1 MERRRS
7 SIVFGWIQVIML
19 KSYLLDDA
27 EVMFCVHVRCSSGRE
42 VLAVCVSLWLARGCH
57 DGILRAEQ
65 VEGNGLR
72 SCSARP
78 WMIWPGTTTRV
89 MQRHSSS
96 ELEVQE

>member
-1 MERRRS
+1 
-7 SIVFGWIQVIML
+7 ML

-57 DGILRAEQ
+57 DGILRAGQ
-65 VEGNGLR
+65 VGGMVLR

-78 WMIWPGTTTRV
+78 GTSCLLTTSRTK
-89 MQRHSSS
+89 QRHSST